1 MQRYTSN
8 RGEEEEDA
16 QMRSCGEAVESRSH
30 KVAECKIY
38 KEERGV
44 VGEIWKIDK
53 CDMEKFGTL
62 DSREKMI
69 ASR

>member
-1 MQRYTSN
+1 M
-8 RGEEEEDA
+8 
-16 QMRSCGEAVESRSH
+16 
-30 KVAECKIY
+30 AECKIY
-38 KEERGV
+38 KEERDV

-69 ASR
+69 AILVDSGYRRRNRKGI